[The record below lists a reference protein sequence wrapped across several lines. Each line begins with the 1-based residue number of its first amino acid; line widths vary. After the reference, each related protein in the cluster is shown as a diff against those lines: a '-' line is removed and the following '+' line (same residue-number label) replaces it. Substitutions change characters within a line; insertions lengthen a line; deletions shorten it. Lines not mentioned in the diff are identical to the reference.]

1 MRGTVEP
8 NERLKQVRAARV
20 GADDTCVKIQYQT
33 SMSSPGLTGRSS
45 TPRPIGSSTAVSGI
59 LDRPGAQLR
68 SRRAMTAENVFR
80 SCLTCLRILAARFAS
95 ELSEETC
102 PSDIRGRRECRV
114 LAATHGPRAVK
125 KHGEGTTGSAETSG
139 IPCATVLTLMARSP
153 WEPGLFAPI
162 AREPRKPSEL
172 DLSVGRPGP
181 RAFASASVPLVRTK
195 TVRVAEASIASRAQR
210 S

>member
-1 MRGTVEP
+1 M
-8 NERLKQVRAARV
+8 
-20 GADDTCVKIQYQT
+20 
-33 SMSSPGLTGRSS
+33 PGEGL
-45 TPRPIGSSTAVSGI
+45 
-59 LDRPGAQLR
+59 
-68 SRRAMTAENVFR
+68 
-80 SCLTCLRILAARFAS
+80 
-95 ELSEETC
+95 
-102 PSDIRGRRECRV
+102 
-114 LAATHGPRAVK
+114 THGPRAVK
-125 KHGEGTTGSAETSG
+125 KHGEGTTGSAGSSG